1 MSQHPSDS
9 ASSSDV
15 LAQLLRA
22 RAVLA
27 TQLVGLEFLVD
38 RLLVALLSGGHILI
52 EGPPGVAKTR
62 TIKYFAHAL
71 DIAFVRIQA
80 TPDLLPSDITGT
92 DMYQQNSGE
101 FKFLPGPLFNNIVL
115 VDEVNRAPPKVQ
127 SALLEAMGEHQ
138 ITTGGIT
145 RALDE
150 PFFVAATQNPIE
162 HEGTYP
168 LPEAQ
173 LDRFMFYVNLD
184 LPNVEHE
191 RRILDQVLSE
201 QTHADSTSELASSI
215 TKNDILNA
223 RYFVTNVHIS
233 DAVRDYIVR
242 LVSATRG
249 YGAGGNQAGAISQAA
264 SPRASINLALAAQAS
279 AWIAGRDYVDPND
292 IADLASDILCG
303 RIALDYKARAAGMT
317 NRSAIQQLIE
327 TTPRV

>member
-201 QTHADSTSELASSI
+201 QTRAESTSELASST
-215 TKNDILNA
+215 TKDNILNA
-223 RYFVTNVHIS
+223 RHFVTNVHIS